1 MINGNAPDGERVPN
15 KGGEVVAAQKT
26 RQEVMDGQMIE
37 EQVKQIALNHFY
49 SYYVRHDMEE
59 MMRHVG
65 ESVQWIGSKDCYIA
79 HNRIEFR
86 TLLEKELEKVPLEC
100 MMKVI
105 SINAMPIAPDCYNVS
120 GELELRLP
128 FEMNIYYATLRFSM
142 MIRLIDE
149 QFVII
154 SIHTST
160 TGKSVLIEKP
170 EIFNQNADKKS
181 SDLNVN
187 QEYDMVTGLLHLDE
201 FKKRAD
207 VLFKKSN
214 EVISLALVCTDISNF
229 EMVNNLYG
237 LHKAD
242 QLLADAA
249 TLLTTFSKD
258 VLLCCRSVADH
269 FLALIAYKEQEEL
282 IQLLEQVCDEFG
294 NRISTNYSEAFPQ
307 LGIGVYLVTD
317 RQESIEKMVEYA
329 NVARKSLSVQKK
341 TRIVIYDAQVYNHM
355 KKVGKIER
363 SMQSA
368 LENQEFKAF
377 LQPKYDL
384 ETGQIVGAEALVRW
398 IHPDGSMVYPDE
410 FIPVFEK
417 NGFIVRLD
425 FFVLSE
431 ICQMIQERIKK
442 KKSCVPISINQ
453 SRVLLQEKDYVGK
466 VAGILAY
473 YNTPPQLI
481 ELELTERI
489 FRDDLTGLAVMM
501 GQLRDLGIR
510 WSIDDFGTGYSSLNL
525 LKELP
530 VDIIKIDKS
539 FLDETESSETS
550 KIIIRKTVE
559 LTQELDKTVICEG
572 VETENQADYLRGIRC
587 DMAQGYLYAKPMPMQ
602 DFENLLDKEMYG

>member
-1 MINGNAPDGERVPN
+1 MRERELEE
-15 KGGEVVAAQKT
+15 GGEVVAMQT
-26 RQEVMDGQMIE
+26 TQQEVMDSQLVE

-49 SYYVRHDMEE
+49 SYYVRHNAEDML
-59 MMRHVG
+59 RYVG
-65 ESVQWIGSKDCYIA
+65 EDVQWIGSKDYYVA
-79 HNRIEFR
+79 HNRIELQN
-86 TLLEKELEKVPLEC
+86 LLEKELEHVPNDC

-105 SINAMPIAPDCYNVS
+105 SANAMTVAPDCYNVT

-128 FEMNIYYATLRFSM
+128 YQANIYYACLRFSM
-142 MIRLIDE
+142 MILSTDGH
-149 QFVII
+149 FVIV

-160 TGKSVLIEKP
+160 TGESVLIDKP
-170 EIFNQNADKKS
+170 DNFRQKVEHLTTDMKMDQK
-181 SDLNVN
+181 
-187 QEYDMVTGLLHLDE
+187 YDMVTGLLQLDE

-207 VLFKKSN
+207 TIMKKT
-214 EVISLALVCTDISNF
+214 EKTAPLALLCTDISNF

-237 LHKAD
+237 LQKAD
-242 QLLADAA
+242 QLLADTA
-249 TLLTTFSKD
+249 TILTSCSKD
-258 VLLCCRSVADH
+258 ILLCCRSVADH
-269 FLALIAYKEQEEL
+269 FLVLISYTEKAALAG
-282 IQLLEQVCDEFG
+282 LLEQVCAEFD
-294 NRISTNYSEAFPQ
+294 NRIGVNFGDAYPQ
-307 LGIGVYLVTD
+307 LGLGVYLVVD
-317 RQESIEKMVEYA
+317 RQESVEKMVEYA
-329 NVARKSLSVQKK
+329 NVARKSLCMQKK
-341 TRIVIYDAQVYNHM
+341 SRIVIYDAEVYSQM
-355 KKVGKIER
+355 EKIGKIER
-363 SMQSA
+363 SMKSA
-368 LENQEFKAF
+368 LENREFKAF
-377 LQPKYDL
+377 LQPKYNL

-425 FFVLSE
+425 FFILSE
-431 ICQMIQERIKK
+431 ICRMLRDRIEKK
-442 KKSCVPISINQ
+442 KYCVPISINQ
-453 SRVLLQEKDYVGK
+453 SRVLLQENDYVGK

-489 FRDDLTGLAVMM
+489 FRDDLTDLAEMM
-501 GQLRDLGIR
+501 GELRDLGVR

-587 DMAQGYLYAKPMPMQ
+587 DMAQGYLYAKPMPIQ